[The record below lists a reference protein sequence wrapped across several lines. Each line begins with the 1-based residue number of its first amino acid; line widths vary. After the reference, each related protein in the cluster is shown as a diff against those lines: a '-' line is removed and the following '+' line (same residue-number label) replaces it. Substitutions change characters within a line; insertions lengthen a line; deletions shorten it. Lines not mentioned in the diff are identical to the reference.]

1 MIAFLSRWEKL
12 WKVDR
17 YDKINYIHI
26 LSRVF
31 TILKIIILSKTIFLK
46 SDCVDLLDRSRSIQ
60 KVSCFLFE
68 LILITPINYIDLLDR
83 HLFFFF
89 FFFCLFWLPT
99 HRAEPLFLKI
109 FFSHSTSNRPNP
121 RAHPFWLFLSF
132 LFKEAEWAHPV
143 YFPES
148 VETTL
153 PPFFRFSLSAA
164 IKGKTGI
171 VSWAENR
178 RYYRSNREIIGL
190 LSLKQK
196 YRRSLSMPRQSFLI
210 NRRFLF
216 LFYIIFYFIL
226 SFIFIFFPH
235 LYIKFYL

>member
-60 KVSCFLFE
+60 KVNCFLFE

-83 HLFFFF
+83 HLFYFFF
-89 FFFCLFWLPT
+89 FFVSSDFQRIEPSRSFWKFSFPIFYLKQAQPTGPPFLTFSLISIQRSRVGPPCLFSWKCRE
-99 HRAEPLFLKI
+99 HPLTI
-109 FFSHSTSNRPNP
+109 F
-121 RAHPFWLFLSF
+121 
-132 LFKEAEWAHPV
+132 
-143 YFPES
+143 S
-148 VETTL
+148 VIV
-153 PPFFRFSLSAA
+153 SAA
-164 IKGKTGI
+164 IKGKTPD
-171 VSWAENR
+171 SRLAENR
-178 RYYRSNREIIGL
+178 RYYRLNREIIGL

-196 YRRSLSMPRQSFLI
+196 YRRSLSMPRQPFLI

>member
-31 TILKIIILSKTIFLK
+31 TILKIIMLSKTIFLK

-60 KVSCFLFE
+60 KVNCFLFE

-109 FFSHSTSNRPNP
+109 FFSHSTSGPTHGP
-121 RAHPFWLFLSF
+121 
-132 LFKEAEWAHPV
+132 
-143 YFPES
+143 
-148 VETTL
+148 TL
-153 PPFFRFSLSAA
+153 LTFSLIS
-164 IKGKTGI
+164 IQRSRVGPPCLFSWKCRDHPSTIFSVI
-171 VSWAENR
+171 V
-178 RYYRSNREIIGL
+178 IGGHQV
-190 LSLKQK
+190 SL
-196 YRRSLSMPRQSFLI
+196 PAF
-210 NRRFLF
+210 
-216 LFYIIFYFIL
+216 
-226 SFIFIFFPH
+226 
-235 LYIKFYL
+235 

>member
-109 FFSHSTSNRPNP
+109 LFSHILPQTGPTHGPTLFDFFSHFYSKKQSGPT
-121 RAHPFWLFLSF
+121 LFIF
-132 LFKEAEWAHPV
+132 LKV
-143 YFPES
+143 S
-148 VETTL
+148 R
-153 PPFFRFSLSAA
+153 PPFHHFFGFR
-164 IKGKTGI
+164 
-171 VSWAENR
+171 
-178 RYYRSNREIIGL
+178 
-190 LSLKQK
+190 
-196 YRRSLSMPRQSFLI
+196 YRRPSKEKRG
-210 NRRFLF
+210 
-216 LFYIIFYFIL
+216 
-226 SFIFIFFPH
+226 
-235 LYIKFYL
+235 

>member
-31 TILKIIILSKTIFLK
+31 TILKIIMLSKTIFLK

-60 KVSCFLFE
+60 KVNCFLFE

-83 HLFFFF
+83 HPF
-89 FFFCLFWLPT
+89 FFFCLFWLQRIGPSRSFWKFSFPILPQAQPT
-99 HRAEPLFLKI
+99 GP
-109 FFSHSTSNRPNP
+109 
-121 RAHPFWLFLSF
+121 PFWLFLSF

-153 PPFFRFSLSAA
+153 
-164 IKGKTGI
+164 
-171 VSWAENR
+171 
-178 RYYRSNREIIGL
+178 
-190 LSLKQK
+190 
-196 YRRSLSMPRQSFLI
+196 
-210 NRRFLF
+210 
-216 LFYIIFYFIL
+216 
-226 SFIFIFFPH
+226 
-235 LYIKFYL
+235 